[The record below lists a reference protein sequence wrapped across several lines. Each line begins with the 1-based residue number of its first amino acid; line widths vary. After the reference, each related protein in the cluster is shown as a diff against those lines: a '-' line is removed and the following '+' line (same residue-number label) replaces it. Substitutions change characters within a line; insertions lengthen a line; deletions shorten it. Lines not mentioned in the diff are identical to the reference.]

1 MDKLSAHIYKRIIN
15 KYMWVK
21 NMSIKRK
28 QNQIL
33 FYAWLSLL
41 ITTINYT
48 AIEVNQCVNEIKQ
61 EKIELQARQEKAAK
75 EKREKEL
82 EEELKIVGVNNEGK
96 EYTYDAREIQK
107 KLKLYDYSNNGNKI
121 VFLTF
126 DDGSSTSVT
135 PKILETLKEEG
146 VRATFFVCGKTIEDG
161 GEKAK
166 ELIKTSFDYGNAIG
180 NHSYSQD
187 RKSVV

>member
-1 MDKLSAHIYKRIIN
+1 
-15 KYMWVK
+15 MWVK
-21 NMSIKRK
+21 IMGIKK
-28 QNQIL
+28 NQNQIL
-33 FYAWLSLL
+33 FYLWFSLL
-41 ITTINYT
+41 ITTMNYT
-48 AIEVNQCVNEIKQ
+48 SIEVTQYVNEIKQ
-61 EKIELQARQEKAAK
+61 EKVELQAQQEKVAK
-75 EKREKEL
+75 ENREKEL
-82 EEELKIVGVNNEGK
+82 EEQLKMVGVNKEGK
-96 EYTYDAREIQK
+96 EYTYDAKEIQK
-107 KLKLYDYSNNGNKI
+107 KLKSCDYSNDGNKI

-180 NHSYSQD
+180 NHSYSHD
-187 RKSVV
+187 YHTLYPGRNLDMSNKFFLGL